1 MADKVNF
8 ELVSPERLLMATAAD
23 MVVVPGA
30 EGEFGVMA
38 GHAPFISTIRSGVI
52 SVHDG
57 AQVTKLFVRGGF
69 ADVTPQSLTVL
80 AEEAVALADVNVAEL
95 DRRIQDLAEDMNHAR
110 DAEARSRAE
119 AAHEAAVALRQAVAE
134 AA

>member
-8 ELVSPERLLMATAAD
+8 ELVSPERLLMATRAD

-38 GHAPFISTIRSGVI
+38 GHAPFISTIRAGVI

-57 AQVTKLFVRGGF
+57 GQVTRLFVRGGF

-95 DRRIQDLAEDMNHAR
+95 DRKIQDLAEDVSHAKSP
-110 DAEARSRAE
+110 EAKARAQE
-119 AAHEAAVALRQAVAE
+119 AHDAAVALRQAVSQ